1 MKPRAIR
8 ARQGRVALLRG
19 VLVAGAAFGLPGG
32 AVAGVLPVLAAG
44 SGESATPAA
53 TSSPAGAVLFGLFL
67 ALATLV
73 LFLGLWR
80 VTSAADPVEAR
91 LRQYGGAADAP
102 LPLSGDR
109 QVMTRPNHKSGSLGL
124 RLAEALRGA
133 DLSWTATE
141 YALIIVGAAV
151 AGFLLGVWR
160 LGILGG
166 LLLGGLGG
174 YLPIWNLRRLNTR
187 RIKLFTQQL
196 PDILTLMVGA
206 LRAGYGLAQSLQIL
220 VEQLPQPA
228 AGEFA
233 RVVRAMG
240 LGVPVQDA
248 LQAMADR
255 IGTNDV
261 ELVVTTIIVQH
272 QVGGNLAE
280 TLATIADTINDRL
293 RIQREIGVM
302 TSQQRL
308 SGYVLVA
315 MPIFIALIIALISPG
330 YFKPFFEPGWA
341 RALPFVAVGMQ
352 LLGFVLM
359 RKTIDIEV

>member
-1 MKPRAIR
+1 
-8 ARQGRVALLRG
+8 
-19 VLVAGAAFGLPGG
+19 
-32 AVAGVLPVLAAG
+32 
-44 SGESATPAA
+44 
-53 TSSPAGAVLFGLFL
+53 
-67 ALATLV
+67 
-73 LFLGLWR
+73 
-80 VTSAADPVEAR
+80 
-91 LRQYGGAADAP
+91 
-102 LPLSGDR
+102 
-109 QVMTRPNHKSGSLGL
+109 
-124 RLAEALRGA
+124 
-133 DLSWTATE
+133 
-141 YALIIVGAAV
+141 
-151 AGFLLGVWR
+151 
-160 LGILGG
+160 
-166 LLLGGLGG
+166 
-174 YLPIWNLRRLNTR
+174 
-187 RIKLFTQQL
+187 
-196 PDILTLMVGA
+196 MVGA

-330 YFKPFFEPGWA
+330 YFKPFSSRAGRGHCLSWRWGCSSWVLCSCA
-341 RALPFVAVGMQ
+341 RPSTS
-352 LLGFVLM
+352 
-359 RKTIDIEV
+359 RCER

>member
-124 RLAEALRGA
+124 RRPRRCAGGPFVDGHRVRPHHRGRRRGR
-133 DLSWTATE
+133 LSA
-141 YALIIVGAAV
+141 GRV
-151 AGFLLGVWR
+151 APGHPR
-160 LGILGG
+160 G

-187 RIKLFTQQL
+187 RINLHPATARYL
-196 PDILTLMVGA
+196 DPHGRCPARRLWPGPVVADPRRAIAAAG
-206 LRAGYGLAQSLQIL
+206 RRRIRPGGAGY
-220 VEQLPQPA
+220 
-228 AGEFA
+228 
-233 RVVRAMG
+233 G

-272 QVGGNLAE
+272 QVGGNLARPWPPLP
-280 TLATIADTINDRL
+280 TPSTTACASN
-293 RIQREIGVM
+293 
-302 TSQQRL
+302 
-308 SGYVLVA
+308 
-315 MPIFIALIIALISPG
+315 
-330 YFKPFFEPGWA
+330 A
-341 RALPFVAVGMQ
+341 RSAS
-352 LLGFVLM
+352 
-359 RKTIDIEV
+359 